1 MSHEFFLLIKS
12 SIGFKGKISE
22 VFNAILD
29 TQLKLLFTPFDWTLH
44 ELRLKWLFTINFIIW
59 HKTQTSEALSVWSI
73 FTWRPFLTCF
83 QPPPHPEKE
92 KLGDRRLGS
101 REATDEQIAKEK
113 TRNETTHNERT
124 VIIMSLEQ
132 TTATEANSRADKIR
146 GIVAE
151 VNLNSKGNS
160 HNQYKDPEEIAAAN
174 SGRAV
179 EVSRRTGESANL
191 SQRPRKK
198 RRKLRLRKIL
208 KKAWSARSLR
218 ETTRRRLKD
227 QKR

>member
-1 MSHEFFLLIKS
+1 MSHEFYWPIKN

-22 VFNAILD
+22 IFNAIFD
-29 TQLKLLFTPFDWTLH
+29 IQLKSLFTLFDWTLH
-44 ELRLKWLFTINFIIW
+44 ELRSKWLFTINFIIW
-59 HKTQTSEALSVWSI
+59 HKTQTSEVFSFWSI

-124 VIIMSLEQ
+124 AIIMTQDQ

-160 HNQYKDPEEIAAAN
+160 HSQYKDPEEIAAAN

-179 EVSRRTGESANL
+179 EVFRRIGESANL

-198 RRKLRLRKIL
+198 RRKLKLRKIV
-208 KKAWSARSLR
+208 KKARSARSLR
-218 ETTRRRLKD
+218 ETTRRRQKE